1 LQSEPG
7 HCEVIIRTHLLPGG
21 AAARHHC
28 RMGAAT
34 WQWNDAWI
42 FVAAVIA
49 ERIERDRAIE
59 AALPVTGASLAEV
72 LSAADFLHHAVPSR
86 AELEESIRRLA
97 GAGLL
102 TVEDDLI
109 EVAPAGE
116 QLWRTR
122 PFSGLSSAVMTLQA
136 QLNRG
141 ARPGDAGWEMA
152 DWELNE
158 QTYNLAVREYSHRLA
173 DGR

>member
-1 LQSEPG
+1 
-7 HCEVIIRTHLLPGG
+7 
-21 AAARHHC
+21 
-28 RMGAAT
+28 MGAGD

-42 FVAAVIA
+42 FVSAVIA
-49 ERIERDRAIE
+49 ERLERDRALH
-59 AALPVTGASLAEV
+59 AALPITGAGLADV
-72 LSAADFLHHAVPSR
+72 LSAADFLHHSVPSR
-86 AELEESIRRLA
+86 AELQESMRRLA

-102 TVEDDLI
+102 VVEDDLV

-136 QLNRG
+136 QLNR
-141 ARPGDAGWEMA
+141 ASEPGYT
-152 DWELNE
+152 DWVLDE
-158 QTYNLAVREYSHRLA
+158 QTYNAAVREYSHRLA

>member
-1 LQSEPG
+1 
-7 HCEVIIRTHLLPGG
+7 
-21 AAARHHC
+21 
-28 RMGAAT
+28 MGAGG

-42 FVAAVIA
+42 FVSAVIA
-49 ERIERDRAIE
+49 ARLERDRAMH
-59 AALPVTGASLAEV
+59 AALPVTGASLADV
-72 LSAADFLHHAVPSR
+72 LAAADFLHHSVPSR
-86 AELEESIRRLA
+86 AELEESVRRLA

-102 TVEDDLI
+102 VVEDDLV

-141 ARPGDAGWEMA
+141 TAPGDSGWTL
-152 DWELNE
+152 DE
-158 QTYNLAVREYSHRLA
+158 QTYATAVREYSIRLA